1 MFTGLIEEM
10 GHITSRTVSEES
22 LILEI
27 SAEKVLTDVRFGDSI
42 CINGVCLSVMTY
54 TDQAFRVGLAPE
66 TRRLTTLESL
76 APGDRVNLERAVL
89 PTTRLGGHYVQ
100 GHVDGTGI
108 VKAITDEGDA
118 KLIRIG
124 CSADMMRYIVRKG
137 YIAVDGTSLTVVDA
151 GPEEFSLTLISH
163 SQPLVVLG
171 QATVGDRV
179 NLEVDIMAKYAEKLL
194 YARRIA

>member
-10 GHITSRTVSEES
+10 GQILSSKMTDDS
-22 LILEI
+22 LVLKI
-27 SAEKVLTDVRFGDSI
+27 SADKVLADVGFGDSI
-42 CINGVCLSVMTY
+42 CVNGVCLSVMTY
-54 TDQAFRVGLAPE
+54 TDQTFCVGLAPE

-76 APGDRVNLERAVL
+76 APGDPVNLERAVL

-100 GHVDGTGI
+100 GHVDGMGTI
-108 VKAITDEGDA
+108 KAITDEGDA
-118 KLIRIG
+118 KLIGIG
-124 CSADMMRYIVRKG
+124 CSPDLMKYIVRKG

-151 GPEEFSLTLISH
+151 GAEEFSLTLISH

-171 QATVGDRV
+171 QAAVGDRV

-194 YARRIA
+194 DARRIA